1 MTALTFAAIAAV
13 SVSVSLALTIILARR
28 DAAEARRADPFRG
41 RS

>member
-28 DAAEARRADPFRG
+28 DAAEARRAETEMD
-41 RS
+41 